1 MRKYSVGFWAVAA
14 VAALAVSG
22 CSKPAGQVLGFEKTA
37 PDEFAVVK
45 RAPLTLPP
53 DFGLRPPRPGAPR
66 PQEVS
71 SRSSAQES
79 LLGTP
84 SETAETQRPTRR
96 DARASRSE
104 RVAGRSAAEVALLN
118 KSGALD
124 VDPAIRDVI
133 NRETAGSANA
143 EEESFVDKL
152 LFWREKKPEA
162 GAKDYTIVD
171 ANKER
176 RRLQE
181 NEALGKPV
189 TAGETPTI
197 RRKEGSIFF

>member
-1 MRKYSVGFWAVAA
+1 MIAA
-14 VAALAVSG
+14 VAVILSG
-22 CSKPAGQVLGFEKTA
+22 CSKPVGEVLGFEKNA

-71 SRSSAQES
+71 SRDSAQEA
-79 LLGTP
+79 LIGTS
-84 SETAETQRPTRR
+84 SESDRPVRNDSR
-96 DARASRSE
+96 AARAQRTKGLSP
-104 RVAGRSAAEVALLN
+104 AEVALLT

-124 VDPAIRDVI
+124 VDPSIRDVI
-133 NRETAGSANA
+133 NKEAAGAADTAD
-143 EEESFVDKL
+143 ESFVDKL
-152 LFWREKKPEA
+152 LFWRDKKSGDKA
-162 GAKDYTIVD
+162 SGDTVVD
-171 ANKER
+171 ASKER

-189 TAGETPTI
+189 TAGKTPTI